1 MQSAKAQST
10 IQTPTPGSK
19 PVVKVLDEVQLKF
32 LANRE
37 IQCQKT
43 EASLKFTE
51 DAYKSCLAAPP
62 PKGEWWQDPKVVIGG
77 VTVSFALGAVL
88 GYIIVNESK
97 K

>member
-10 IQTPTPGSK
+10 IPTATSK
-19 PVVKVLDEVQLKF
+19 PVTKTLDEVQLKF

-51 DAYKSCLAAPP
+51 DAYKSCLSAPP

-88 GYIIVNESK
+88 GYILINENK

>member
-1 MQSAKAQST
+1 M
-10 IQTPTPGSK
+10 
-19 PVVKVLDEVQLKF
+19 QLKF

-51 DAYKSCLAAPP
+51 QAYQSCLSAPP
-62 PKGEWWQDPKVVIGG
+62 PKGEWWQEPKVVIGG
-77 VTVSFALGAVL
+77 VVVSFALGAVL

-97 K
+97 R